1 MSHKVIPPTPE
12 AERILTDY
20 RIARECLSQF
30 GRGEIFQDTDTWT
43 ISDNAYRRPLRP
55 HVLHHLDFSKPAT
68 RDELLNY
75 SSLAA
80 NRALLTMYEG
90 DFVFLPDH
98 GLDGKLDDQR
108 SFYDDGRAVMAA
120 IARPWL
126 ERYLFSFLDREV
138 TISGH
143 WTPATVLEYFTA
155 FAEQAARRSGNPAT
169 DAVLASR
176 NREHAARVFLIQLAN
191 DFLVES
197 SAMARNLPGNYGA
210 LQSALFKIVIDEYG
224 YGVHGSK
231 HSTLYEQLM
240 RSVGL
245 DPTAH
250 AHWQFYLT
258 STLLLNN
265 YYNHICRDHRKLFRY
280 VGAIFYAE
288 TTFIHTCR
296 DYAEM
301 MRQVFGRDADVA
313 YFLEHV
319 HIDHHHSRMVLNELV
334 VPVLERFGAVA
345 VHDLVRGFEEARV
358 LAELADRDFVAQVAW
373 ADGELQFK
381 SLADPIGARVRAGT
395 LKPPVQR
402 FIEPR
407 GELSVT
413 HVHDQDEL
421 CLIVSGVMRFVNGF
435 ERGVLLHPGEGTVI
449 QRQRLHGAIIESEEC
464 VYDIHTIGD
473 HTRCLS

>member
-1 MSHKVIPPTPE
+1 MSHKIIPPTPE

-43 ISDNAYRRPLRP
+43 ISDNPYRRPLRP

-68 RDELLNY
+68 RDEILNY

-90 DFVFLPDH
+90 DFVFLPDR
-98 GLDGKLDDQR
+98 GLDKKLDDR
-108 SFYDDGRAVMAA
+108 DSFYDDGRAVMAA
-120 IARPWL
+120 VARPWL
-126 ERYLFSFLDREV
+126 ERYLMTFLDAEV
-138 TISGH
+138 SVSGN
-143 WTPATVLEYFTA
+143 WTPASLLEYFSA
-155 FAEQAARRSGNPAT
+155 FADEARAAGGNPAV
-169 DAVLASR
+169 DAVLASS
-176 NREHAARVFLIQLAN
+176 NREHAARTLLIQLAN

-197 SAMARNLPGNYGA
+197 SAMARNILGSYGS
-210 LQSALFKIVIDEYG
+210 LQSALFKVVIDEYG

-245 DPTAH
+245 DPTTH
-250 AHWQFYLT
+250 AHWQFYLS

-265 YYNHICRDHRKLFRY
+265 YYNRICKNHRGFFRY
-280 VGAIFYAE
+280 IGAIYYAE
-288 TTFIHTCR
+288 TTFVHTCA

-301 MRQVFGRDADVA
+301 MRQVFGRDAEVG
-313 YFLEHV
+313 YFMEHV
-319 HIDHHHSRMVLNELV
+319 HIDRHHSRMVLSELV

-345 VHDLVRGFEEARV
+345 VTEMLRGFEEARV
-358 LAELADRDFVAQVAW
+358 LGELADRDFVSQVAW
-373 ADGELQFK
+373 ADGEQKFK
-381 SLADPIGARVRAGT
+381 ALAGPIGAKVRAGT
-395 LKPPVQR
+395 LKPPVAR

-421 CLIVSGVMRFVNGF
+421 CLIVSGVMRFVSGF

-449 QRQRLHGAIIESEEC
+449 QRQRLHGAIIESDEC

-473 HTRCLS
+473 HVACLS

>member
-1 MSHKVIPPTPE
+1 MSHKIIPPTPE

-20 RIARECLSQF
+20 SIARECLSQF
-30 GRGEIFQDTDTWT
+30 GRGEIFQDTDIWT
-43 ISDNAYRRPLRP
+43 ISDNPYRRPLRP

-68 RDELLNY
+68 RDQILNY

-80 NRALLTMYEG
+80 NRALLSIYEA
-90 DFVFLPDH
+90 DFVLLPDR
-98 GLDGKLDDQR
+98 GLEHKLDDYH

-120 IARPWL
+120 VARPWL
-126 ERYLFSFLDREV
+126 ERYLFSFLDGEV
-138 TISGH
+138 NTSGS
-143 WTPATVLEYFTA
+143 WTPATLIEYFTA
-155 FAEQAARRSGNPAT
+155 FADGAQERRGNPAV
-169 DAVLASR
+169 DAVLASS
-176 NREHAARVFLIQLAN
+176 NREHAARTLLIQLAN
-191 DFLVES
+191 DFLVEA
-197 SAMARNLPGNYGA
+197 SAMARNVLGNYGM
-210 LQSALFKIVIDEYG
+210 LQSSLFKVVIDEYG

-240 RSVGL
+240 RSVAL

-250 AHWQFYLT
+250 AHWQFYVT

-265 YYNHICRDHRKLFRY
+265 YYNYICKNHRSFFRY
-280 VGAIFYAE
+280 IGAIFYAE
-288 TTFIHTCR
+288 TTFIHTCC

-313 YFLEHV
+313 YFMEHV
-319 HIDHHHSRMVLNELV
+319 HIDRHHSRMVLQELV
-334 VPVLERFGAVA
+334 MPILDRFGPTAVA
-345 VHDLVRGFEEARV
+345 GLLRGFEEARV
-358 LAELADRDFVAQVAW
+358 LAELADRDFVSQVAW
-373 ADGELQFK
+373 SDGELTFK
-381 SLADPIGARVRAGT
+381 SLADPIGAKVRTGV
-395 LKPPVQR
+395 LKPPIVR

-421 CLIVSGVMRFVNGF
+421 CLIVSGVMRFVSGF
-435 ERGVLLHPGEGTVI
+435 ERGVLLHAGEGTVI

-473 HTRCLS
+473 HRACLS